1 MMDADS
7 HISII
12 LPVSLSFYRNTR
24 FGAVGVLVGNPAP
37 ELLKQILI
45 LKMIESCGGVQYV
58 MIVDTSATGKVRC
71 GIFAMLR
78 RFTEVEI

>member
-7 HISII
+7 HLSII

-37 ELLKQILI
+37 ELLKPISI
-45 LKMIESCGGVQYV
+45 LKMIGSCGGVQYV
-58 MIVDTSATGKVRC
+58 MIADTSATGKVRC
-71 GIFAMLR
+71 GIFAMLE
-78 RFTEVEI
+78 RFTEAEI